1 MNSWQKPRNLEEGCL
16 CWAAIFMCR
25 STIVLSW
32 APCRICS
39 PAAGAG
45 LIWVGL
51 GSDLGAGRN
60 SEKGGAQSGW
70 SGRGIAGRNG
80 RDLEEPRP
88 VPLRQCPGAAR
99 PSCPRPTGV
108 LELAHS
114 GIPQS
119 QSSGPRRLKAT
130 TLFFT
135 NSVLRGVG
143 LLPRSLSGESS
154 GGHWR

>member
-1 MNSWQKPRNLEEGCL
+1 
-16 CWAAIFMCR
+16 MCR

-60 SEKGGAQSGW
+60 SKKGGAQSGW

-80 RDLEEPRP
+80 RGLEEPRP

-99 PSCPRPTGV
+99 PSCPRRTVV
-108 LELAHS
+108 LELAYP
-114 GIPQS
+114 GTPQS

-143 LLPRSLSGESS
+143 LQPRSLSGKSS
-154 GGHWR
+154 GGRWR